1 MRSQRGLG
9 CYLGA
14 LAGPLMLAGL
24 LTGFSAAA
32 PVPAPAPAPV
42 PACQTW
48 TAVPPL
54 NPGTQDNELDSVNV
68 LSVTDAWAVG
78 VSHDSGP
85 EQTLTEHWDGSSWS
99 VVPSPDPGTGN
110 NFLFAVRAASPTDIW
125 AVGSYEVTSG
135 SSTVTKTLIL
145 HGDGTSWSQM
155 PSLSPG
161 KAFNSLN
168 AVRVVS
174 ANDVWAVGSFSNGTG
189 SRSLIL
195 HWNGVAWTKVKSPNP
210 AVVNNLSWV
219 TSTSPTDVWAV
230 GELSDANNLTG
241 RILRPGTHI
250 ATRANPRTF
259 IVHWNGTGWS
269 QVPSPS
275 PGVLDFLEGVGA
287 TSTSNAWAVGTTLAK
302 GTVDPHAHPALE
314 RDRLDTGDVP
324 RPRWHRQGQR
334 PFRGGHHRKQH
345 RVGGGQFR
353 RQQQQPAR
361 AAAAVGRHQLAAGAD
376 PRFGGQERTVRG
388 RRIVLRQRLGR
399 GQRRV
404 RHGRA
409 DARPALQLRN
419 DHRSQRGESRDDTG
433 SQRIS

>member
-1 MRSQRGLG
+1 MGSQRGLG
-9 CYLGA
+9 RYLGA

-68 LSVTDAWAVG
+68 LSGSDAWAVG
-78 VSHDSGP
+78 VSHDAGP
-85 EQTLTEHWDGSSWS
+85 EQTLTEHWDGSAWS

-110 NFLFAVRAASPTDIW
+110 NFLFAVRGASPTDLW

-145 HGDGTSWSQM
+145 HGDGTSWTQM
-155 PSLSPG
+155 ISPNPG
-161 KAFNSLN
+161 KTFNTLN

-174 ANDVWAVGSFSNGTG
+174 ANDAWAVGSFSNSGGATQ
-189 SRSLIL
+189 SLIV
-195 HWNGVAWTKVKSPNP
+195 HWNGTTWQQVKSPNP

-230 GELSDANNLTG
+230 GELSNSIELTR
-241 RILRPGTHI
+241 RILRPGAHI
-250 ATRANPRTF
+250 AARADPRTF
-259 IVHWNGTGWS
+259 IVHWNGTRWS

-275 PGVLDFLEGVGA
+275 PGVFDFLQGVGA

-302 GTVDPHAHPALE
+302 GTVDQTLILHWNGTAWTRVMSPDPAGTG
-314 RDRLDTGDVP
+314 RDNDLSGVATTASNTA
-324 RPRWHRQGQR
+324 W
-334 PFRGGHHRKQH
+334 
-345 RVGGGQFR
+345 
-353 RQQQQPAR
+353 
-361 AAAAVGRHQLAAGAD
+361 AVGSFDDSNNAQQALLLRWDGTGWQQVQIPASGDRSGLSGVGASSSGNAWAVGSDVSGTAGQTLA
-376 PRFGGQERTVRG
+376 
-388 RRIVLRQRLGR
+388 L
-399 GQRRV
+399 
-404 RHGRA
+404 HC
-409 DARPALQLRN
+409 
-419 DHRSQRGESRDDTG
+419 S
-433 SQRIS
+433 